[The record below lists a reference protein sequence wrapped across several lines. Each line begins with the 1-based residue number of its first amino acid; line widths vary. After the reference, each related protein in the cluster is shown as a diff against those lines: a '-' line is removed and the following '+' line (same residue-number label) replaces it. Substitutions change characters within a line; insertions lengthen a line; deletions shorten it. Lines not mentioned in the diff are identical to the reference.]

1 MAVALGLFGSIDA
14 NRGDPQNGWD
24 TDQFPNSVE
33 DLTLGLY
40 EILKAGGFVNGG
52 FNFDAKVRRQSIDAI
67 DLVHAHVGA
76 IDVLALALKSAA
88 RLIEQDVL
96 AQFTQQRYAGW
107 QTELGRRLLNGEM
120 TLAQVA
126 EHAFVNDFQP
136 KPVSGRQEWLEN
148 RVNAAIFGAVA

>member
-1 MAVALGLFGSIDA
+1 
-14 NRGDPQNGWD
+14 
-24 TDQFPNSVE
+24 VE

-52 FNFDAKVRRQSIDAI
+52 FNFDAKLRRQSVDAI
-67 DLVHAHVGA
+67 DVVHAHVGA

-96 AQFTQQRYAGW
+96 AQFTQQRYAAW
-107 QTELGRRLLNGEM
+107 QTELGKRLLNGEM